1 MDKNEEIL
9 EQTVRYFKE
18 KQDRYG
24 ATVKGLD
31 WNSKE
36 AQNIRFQQLEKLAAG
51 EEKAEFSIC
60 DYGCGYG
67 DFFVYLQEKGY
78 NLLCKTEVWTK
89 QRSCADTGGDVGSDI

>member
-36 AQNIRFQQLEKLAAG
+36 AQNIRF
-51 EEKAEFSIC
+51 
-60 DYGCGYG
+60 
-67 DFFVYLQEKGY
+67 
-78 NLLCKTEVWTK
+78 
-89 QRSCADTGGDVGSDI
+89 

>member
-67 DFFVYLQEKGY
+67 DFLYI
-78 NLLCKTEVWTK
+78 C
-89 QRSCADTGGDVGSDI
+89 RRRDIAAGIREWIL

>member
-36 AQNIRFQQLEKLAAG
+36 AQNIRFQQLEKRS
-51 EEKAEFSIC
+51 EE
-60 DYGCGYG
+60 
-67 DFFVYLQEKGY
+67 
-78 NLLCKTEVWTK
+78 
-89 QRSCADTGGDVGSDI
+89 RRVGKECRL